1 MRKQIFAF
9 SVAALLSII
18 SLSTTSCGGGS
29 DAPTPGPGGTNT
41 DISGLTN
48 DLELD
53 GEDILFDNVNITMWS
68 IVTSPDDVVQDKL
81 IKKFNEEY
89 IGQIK
94 IDVRH
99 IGHFDFYG
107 NLENTWAN
115 EREAIPDALFMHNEK
130 TGEYS
135 NAEAQKDYIYPLTDE
150 LLTTAK
156 SKLDFSNVYENI
168 DRVTKIN
175 GIRHAIPVDAHGF
188 LTYFRQDIIKKNGL
202 GFDNNTRFIPKGRT
216 EYETLLKGLSDK
228 AKDGTLLVRN
238 INEGANH
245 AWKVANKDTFRAS
258 FTQSTDPDGL
268 GALYAN
274 GGTLMDAEQNKVT
287 FHENKGF
294 EAYLTDQVERWNKGW
309 IGETGTNTA
318 YFGSGELG
326 MFSEGPWWASTT
338 YEKTYNNRELKKEN
352 AALGVTK
359 EDAEDPVYSR
369 PMLAAHSD
377 GWWTL
382 PENESLDSANK
393 WYGNGH
399 ALSITRNVKSYT
411 KVAAILEFANWYTQ
425 GQDSEGNY
433 NLAEWA
439 SGGHIPAW
447 KNVYESEGYKKI
459 AKDSVTLTALGD
471 PADIIAMEPL
481 SYEKTV
487 FDGLTSACNSVIAA
501 LKGDGGCTVDQAKKI
516 LKDTAA
522 GVQEAIDLLKGN
534 F

>member
-1 MRKQIFAF
+1 MKKKLYTLGAT
-9 SVAALLSII
+9 ALLSLI
-18 SLSTTSCGGGS
+18 SISATSCGGGS
-29 DAPTPGPGGTNT
+29 GDDIGGGD
-41 DISGLTN
+41 DISSLVN
-48 DLELD
+48 DIELD
-53 GEDILFDNVNITMWS
+53 EGNVLFDNVNITMWS

-81 IKKFNEEY
+81 IKQFNDEY

-94 IDVRH
+94 VEVKH
-99 IGHFDFYG
+99 IGHFDFYT

-115 EREAIPDALFMHNEK
+115 ERDAIPDFFFMHNEK

-135 NAEAQKDYIYPLTDE
+135 NKDAEKNYIYPLTDE
-150 LLTTAK
+150 LLETAH

-168 DRVTKIN
+168 DRVTKVN
-175 GIRHAIPVDAHGF
+175 GTRYAIPVDAHGF
-188 LTYFRQDIIKKNGL
+188 LTYFRQDIIKKNEL
-202 GFDNNTRFIPKGRT
+202 GFDGNTRFIPNSRS
-216 EYETLLKGLSDK
+216 EYETLLKGLYEK
-228 AKDGTLLVRN
+228 AEAGTLLVRN
-238 INEGANH
+238 INEGQNH
-245 AWKVANKDTFRAS
+245 AWVTADKDKFRAS

-274 GGTLMDAEQNKVT
+274 GGTLMDADQNKVT

-294 EAYLTDQVERWNKGW
+294 QAYLTDQVERWNKGW
-309 IGETGTNTA
+309 IGEVGTNTSQ
-318 YFGSGELG
+318 FGAGNLG

-338 YEKTYNNRELKKEN
+338 YEKTFNNKELKTEN
-352 AALGVTK
+352 AALGVSK
-359 EDAEDPVYSR
+359 EDASDPVLSR

-399 ALSITRNVKSYT
+399 AISISRTVTSYT

-425 GQDSEGNY
+425 GQDSKGNY
-433 NLAEWA
+433 HLADWA
-439 SGGHIPAW
+439 NGGHIPAW
-447 KNVYESEGYKKI
+447 KNVYESAGYKDI
-459 AKDSVTLTALGD
+459 AEKSVTLTALGD

-487 FDGLTSACNSVIAA
+487 FDGLASACNSVISA
-501 LKGDGGCTVDQAKKI
+501 LKSDGGCTTEQAIKI
-516 LKDTAA
+516 LNDTAA
-522 GVQEAIDLLKGN
+522 GVQESIDLIKGN